1 MKKWI
6 ALLLG
11 LVLAAAGIC
20 LFLSRTWMWADVPR
34 VVAGTLSTGSVTKR
48 FSLNAELEAEA
59 GVDVVPDERLDASLI
74 VQEVCVRVGDAVEA
88 GQTLL
93 RCRPSAALTEEL
105 AAAEQAL
112 ERARLS
118 ALEVRAG
125 TEEVYAAYK
134 SWEAAADAALQT
146 PADAALAAQEA
157 RARAELDAASASADA
172 RARLSARL
180 TAERRLEA
188 AR

>member
-88 GQTLL
+88 GQTLGT
-93 RCRPSAALTEEL
+93 LTIT
-105 AAAEQAL
+105 
-112 ERARLS
+112 S
-118 ALEVRAG
+118 G
-125 TEEVYAAYK
+125 G
-134 SWEAAADAALQT
+134 QT
-146 PADAALAAQEA
+146 I
-157 RARAELDAASASADA
+157 
-172 RARLSARL
+172 
-180 TAERRLEA
+180 AERDLIAPEPVGALRWGDVYLQMLRA
-188 AR
+188 LCMG

>member
-34 VVAGTLSTGSVTKR
+34 VVSGTLSTGSVTKR

-105 AAAEQAL
+105 ATAKQAL
-112 ERARLS
+112 EQS
-118 ALEVRAG
+118 
-125 TEEVYAAYK
+125 Y
-134 SWEAAADAALQT
+134 
-146 PADAALAAQEA
+146 
-157 RARAELDAASASADA
+157 
-172 RARLSARL
+172 
-180 TAERRLEA
+180 
-188 AR
+188 